1 MTLPD
6 LTHLEVRNQK
16 AARTPKKTC
25 PKCKMQVPVA
35 RQRCEN
41 CPHQFISNAAPDR
54 EARKAARKE
63 KKRLRAHHDGIQA
76 AAKLLR
82 AAADEQAA
90 NARDTVDFAPD
101 LATHGSLLGWRGD
114 HVAAPTEGMML
125 AREASDAAP
134 AEPIVFEPAVS
145 AAVPEAPASAPEAPM
160 PMDVAPDVP
169 VALPEAPAA
178 APEAPMQIDVAPEAP
193 APALYPPAPA
203 LEVAASRERAK
214 YEEMQLSL
222 RQEVAMWKKRSQRL
236 SRGSCVV
243 INELALLIEG
253 GGDEPDLHEHG
264 WGSEKEVAKSGPW
277 KLDPIKNSVY
287 KTHPRKEEAIKLYQ
301 DWSIRVIRCFLRLGY
316 DIDIGVTKQDPSAR
330 LGQKDPSNGTKKRMY
345 ALFQVE
351 GKGAAQKI
359 ETDLQAYVKRLKY
372 EGFTNKLTAAGNG
385 VHEAMNTIYLV
396 FWMKDEET
404 PPVAPDARPRG
415 MAARASALVQSTL
428 PVFSTDW

>member
-1 MTLPD
+1 MTLQD
-6 LTHLEVRNQK
+6 LTHVEVRNQK

-41 CPHQFISNAAPDR
+41 CPQQFISNAAPDR

-90 NARDTVDFAPD
+90 NARDAVDFAPD
-101 LATHGSLLGWRGD
+101 LATHGSSHECRGA
-114 HVAAPTEGMML
+114 HVAAPTEGMAL
-125 AREASDAAP
+125 AREALDVAP
-134 AEPIVFEPAVS
+134 AEPTVFEPTVL

-169 VALPEAPAA
+169 VALPDAPAV

-193 APALYPPAPA
+193 APAL
-203 LEVAASRERAK
+203 EVASARERAK
-214 YEEMQLSL
+214 YEQMQLNL

-253 GGDEPDLHEHG
+253 GGDEPDLHEHS

-372 EGFTNKLTAAGNG
+372 EGFTNTLKAAGNG

-428 PVFSTDW
+428 AGFLK

>member
-63 KKRLRAHHDGIQA
+63 KKRLRAHRDGIQA

-82 AAADEQAA
+82 AAADERAA

-101 LATHGSLLGWRGD
+101 LATHGSLLGWRGA

-125 AREASDAAP
+125 AREAPDAAP

-193 APALYPPAPA
+193 APAL
-203 LEVAASRERAK
+203 EVASARERAK
-214 YEEMQLSL
+214 YEQMQLNL

-253 GGDEPDLHEHG
+253 GGDEPDLHEHS

-287 KTHPRKEEAIKLYQ
+287 KTHPRKEEAIRLYQ
-301 DWSIRVIRCFLRLGY
+301 DWSIRVIQCFLRLGY
-316 DIDIGVTKQDPSAR
+316 DIDIGVTKQAPFVR
-330 LGQKDPSNGTKKRMY
+330 LGQKDPSNGTKKRMF

-351 GKGAAQKI
+351 GKGTAQKI

-372 EGFTNKLTAAGNG
+372 EGFTNTLKAAGNG

-428 PVFSTDW
+428 SGFLK

>member
-6 LTHLEVRNQK
+6 LTHVEARYQK

-25 PKCKMQVPVA
+25 PKCKTQVPVA

-54 EARKAARKE
+54 EARKVARKE
-63 KKRLRAHHDGIQA
+63 KKRLRAHRDGIQA
-76 AAKLLR
+76 AAKRLR
-82 AAADEQAA
+82 AAAEEGAA
-90 NARDTVDFAPD
+90 NARETIDFAPD
-101 LATHGSLLGWRGD
+101 LATHGSSLGWRGA
-114 HVAAPTEGMML
+114 HVAAPMEGMML
-125 AREASDAAP
+125 ARKALDVAP
-134 AEPIVFEPAVS
+134 AEPTVFEPAVS
-145 AAVPEAPASAPEAPM
+145 AAVPEALAFVPEMPM
-160 PMDVAPDVP
+160 PMNVAPDVP
-169 VALPEAPAA
+169 VAAPEAPAIA

-203 LEVAASRERAK
+203 LEVAAARERAK
-214 YEEMQLSL
+214 YEQMQLSL
-222 RQEVAMWKKRSQRL
+222 RQEVAMWKKQSQRF

-277 KLDPIKNSVY
+277 KLDPIKNYVY

-301 DWSIRVIRCFLRLGY
+301 DWAIRVIRCFLRLGY

-359 ETDLQAYVKRLKY
+359 ETDLQASLRQ
-372 EGFTNKLTAAGNG
+372 
-385 VHEAMNTIYLV
+385 EAQI
-396 FWMKDEET
+396 
-404 PPVAPDARPRG
+404 RG
-415 MAARASALVQSTL
+415 LHK
-428 PVFSTDW
+428 

>member
-1 MTLPD
+1 MMTLPD
-6 LTHLEVRNQK
+6 LTHGEVRNQK

-63 KKRLRAHHDGIQA
+63 KKRLRAHRDGIQA
-76 AAKLLR
+76 AAKRLR
-82 AAADEQAA
+82 AAANARAA
-90 NARDTVDFAPD
+90 NARETVDFAPD
-101 LATHGSLLGWRGD
+101 LATHGSSHECRGA
-114 HVAAPTEGMML
+114 HVAAPTEGMAL
-125 AREASDAAP
+125 AREALDVAP
-134 AEPIVFEPAVS
+134 AEPTVFEPTVL
-145 AAVPEAPASAPEAPM
+145 AAVPETPASAPEAPM
-160 PMDVAPDVP
+160 PMDVAP
-169 VALPEAPAA
+169 
-178 APEAPMQIDVAPEAP
+178 EAP
-193 APALYPPAPA
+193 APTLYPPAPA
-203 LEVAASRERAK
+203 LEVAAARERAK
-214 YEEMQLSL
+214 YQEMQRSL

-264 WGSEKEVAKSGPW
+264 WGSEKDVAKSGPW

-287 KTHPRKEEAIKLYQ
+287 KTHPRKEEAIRLYQ
-301 DWSIRVIRCFLRLGY
+301 DWSIRVIQCFLRLGY

-372 EGFTNKLTAAGNG
+372 EGFTNTLKAAGNG

-396 FWMKDEET
+396 FWMKDEGT

-428 PVFSTDW
+428 SGFLK

>member
-1 MTLPD
+1 
-6 LTHLEVRNQK
+6 
-16 AARTPKKTC
+16 
-25 PKCKMQVPVA
+25 MQVPVA

-101 LATHGSLLGWRGD
+101 LATHGSLLGWRGA
-114 HVAAPTEGMML
+114 HVAASTEGMML
-125 AREASDAAP
+125 AREAPDAAP
-134 AEPIVFEPAVS
+134 AEPIFFEPAVS

-193 APALYPPAPA
+193 APAL
-203 LEVAASRERAK
+203 EVASARERAK
-214 YEEMQLSL
+214 YEQMQLNL
-222 RQEVAMWKKRSQRL
+222 RQEVAMWKKWSQRL
-236 SRGSCVV
+236 TRGSCVV

-264 WGSEKEVAKSGPW
+264 WGSENEVAKSGPW

-396 FWMKDEET
+396 FWMKDEEP

-428 PVFSTDW
+428 AGFLK

>member
-6 LTHLEVRNQK
+6 LTHVEARYQK

-25 PKCKMQVPVA
+25 PKCKTQVPVA

-54 EARKAARKE
+54 EARKVARKE
-63 KKRLRAHHDGIQA
+63 KKRLRAHRDGIQV
-76 AAKLLR
+76 AAKRLR
-82 AAADEQAA
+82 AAAEEGAA
-90 NARDTVDFAPD
+90 NARETIDFAPD
-101 LATHGSLLGWRGD
+101 LATHGSSLGWRGAL
-114 HVAAPTEGMML
+114 VASLMEGMML
-125 AREASDAAP
+125 ARKALDVAP
-134 AEPIVFEPAVS
+134 AEPTVFEPAVS
-145 AAVPEAPASAPEAPM
+145 AAVPEALAFVPEMPM
-160 PMDVAPDVP
+160 PMNVAPDVP
-169 VALPEAPAA
+169 VAAPEAPAIA

-203 LEVAASRERAK
+203 LEVAAAREHAK
-214 YEEMQLSL
+214 YEQMQLSL
-222 RQEVAMWKKRSQRL
+222 RQEVAMWKKQSQRF

-277 KLDPIKNSVY
+277 KLDPIKNYVY
-287 KTHPRKEEAIKLYQ
+287 KTHPRKGEAIKLYQ
-301 DWSIRVIRCFLRLGY
+301 DWAIRVIRCFLRLGY

-330 LGQKDPSNGTKKRMY
+330 LGQKDPSNGTKKRMF

-415 MAARASALVQSTL
+415 MAALFQSTL
-428 PVFSTDW
+428 SGFLK

>member
-1 MTLPD
+1 MMTLQD
-6 LTHLEVRNQK
+6 LTHVEVRNQK

-63 KKRLRAHHDGIQA
+63 KKRLRAHRDGIQA
-76 AAKLLR
+76 AAKRLR
-82 AAADEQAA
+82 AAANKRAA
-90 NARDTVDFAPD
+90 NARETVDFAPD
-101 LATHGSLLGWRGD
+101 LATRGSSLGCRGA
-114 HVAAPTEGMML
+114 HVAAPTEGMAL
-125 AREASDAAP
+125 AREALDVAP
-134 AEPIVFEPAVS
+134 AEPTVFEPTVL
-145 AAVPEAPASAPEAPM
+145 AAVPETPASAPEAPM

-169 VALPEAPAA
+169 VALPDAPAV

-193 APALYPPAPA
+193 APTLYPPAPA
-203 LEVAASRERAK
+203 LEVAAARERAK
-214 YEEMQLSL
+214 YQEMQRSL

-253 GGDEPDLHEHG
+253 GGDEPDLHEHS

-287 KTHPRKEEAIKLYQ
+287 KTHPRKEEAIRLYQ
-301 DWSIRVIRCFLRLGY
+301 DWSIRVIQCFLRLGY
-316 DIDIGVTKQDPSAR
+316 DIDIGVTKQAPFVR
-330 LGQKDPSNGTKKRMY
+330 LGQKDPSNGTKKRMF

-351 GKGAAQKI
+351 GKGTAQKI

-372 EGFTNKLTAAGNG
+372 EGFTNTLKAAGNG

-428 PVFSTDW
+428 SGFLK

>member
-6 LTHLEVRNQK
+6 LTHVEARYQK

-25 PKCKMQVPVA
+25 PKCKTQVPVA

-54 EARKAARKE
+54 EARKVARKE
-63 KKRLRAHHDGIQA
+63 KKRLRAHRDGIQA
-76 AAKLLR
+76 AAKRLR
-82 AAADEQAA
+82 AAAEEGAA
-90 NARDTVDFAPD
+90 NARETIDFAPD
-101 LATHGSLLGWRGD
+101 LATHGSSLGWRGAL
-114 HVAAPTEGMML
+114 VASPMEGMML
-125 AREASDAAP
+125 AREAPDAAP
-134 AEPIVFEPAVS
+134 AEPTVFEPAVS
-145 AAVPEAPASAPEAPM
+145 AAVPEALAFVPEMPM
-160 PMDVAPDVP
+160 PMNVAPDVP
-169 VALPEAPAA
+169 VAAPEAPAIA
-178 APEAPMQIDVAPEAP
+178 ASEAPMQIDVAPEAP

-203 LEVAASRERAK
+203 LEVAAARERAK
-214 YEEMQLSL
+214 YEQMQLSL
-222 RQEVAMWKKRSQRL
+222 RQEVAMWKKQSQRF

-277 KLDPIKNSVY
+277 KLDPIKNYVY

-301 DWSIRVIRCFLRLGY
+301 DWAIRVIRCFLRLGY

-396 FWMKDEET
+396 FWMKDEEM

-428 PVFSTDW
+428 SGFLK

>member
-101 LATHGSLLGWRGD
+101 LATHGSLLGWRGA

-125 AREASDAAP
+125 AREAPDAAP

-253 GGDEPDLHEHG
+253 GGDEPDLHEHS
-264 WGSEKEVAKSGPW
+264 WGSE
-277 KLDPIKNSVY
+277 
-287 KTHPRKEEAIKLYQ
+287 
-301 DWSIRVIRCFLRLGY
+301 
-316 DIDIGVTKQDPSAR
+316 
-330 LGQKDPSNGTKKRMY
+330 M
-345 ALFQVE
+345 
-351 GKGAAQKI
+351 
-359 ETDLQAYVKRLKY
+359 
-372 EGFTNKLTAAGNG
+372 
-385 VHEAMNTIYLV
+385 
-396 FWMKDEET
+396 
-404 PPVAPDARPRG
+404 
-415 MAARASALVQSTL
+415 
-428 PVFSTDW
+428 

>member
-1 MTLPD
+1 MTLQD
-6 LTHLEVRNQK
+6 LTHVEVRNQK

-63 KKRLRAHHDGIQA
+63 KKRLRAHRDGIQA
-76 AAKLLR
+76 AAKRLR
-82 AAADEQAA
+82 AAANERAA
-90 NARDTVDFAPD
+90 NARETVDFAPD
-101 LATHGSLLGWRGD
+101 LATHGSSHECRGA
-114 HVAAPTEGMML
+114 HVAAPTEGMAL
-125 AREASDAAP
+125 AREALDVAP
-134 AEPIVFEPAVS
+134 AEPTVFEPTVL
-145 AAVPEAPASAPEAPM
+145 AAVPETPASAPEAPM

-169 VALPEAPAA
+169 VALPDAPAV

-193 APALYPPAPA
+193 APTLYPPAPA
-203 LEVAASRERAK
+203 LEVAAAHERAK
-214 YEEMQLSL
+214 YQEMQRSL

-253 GGDEPDLHEHG
+253 GGDEPDLHEHS

-287 KTHPRKEEAIKLYQ
+287 KTHPRKEEAIRLYQ
-301 DWSIRVIRCFLRLGY
+301 DWSIRVIQCFLRLGY
-316 DIDIGVTKQDPSAR
+316 DIDIGVTKQAPFVR
-330 LGQKDPSNGTKKRMY
+330 LGQKDPSNGTKKRMF

-351 GKGAAQKI
+351 GKGTAQKI
-359 ETDLQAYVKRLKY
+359 ETDLQAYVKRQIRGLHKY
-372 EGFTNKLTAAGNG
+372 IEGCWKRRARSHEYDLPRLLDERRRNAPGRSRCTTSRNG
-385 VHEAMNTIYLV
+385 G
-396 FWMKDEET
+396 
-404 PPVAPDARPRG
+404 AR
-415 MAARASALVQSTL
+415 
-428 PVFSTDW
+428 

>member
-1 MTLPD
+1 MTLQD
-6 LTHLEVRNQK
+6 LTHVEVRNQK

-63 KKRLRAHHDGIQA
+63 KKRLRAHRDGIQA
-76 AAKLLR
+76 AAKRLR
-82 AAADEQAA
+82 AAANERAA
-90 NARDTVDFAPD
+90 NARETVDFAPD
-101 LATHGSLLGWRGD
+101 LATHGSSHECRGA
-114 HVAAPTEGMML
+114 HVAAPTEGMAL
-125 AREASDAAP
+125 AREALDVAP
-134 AEPIVFEPAVS
+134 AEPTVFEPTVL
-145 AAVPEAPASAPEAPM
+145 AAVPETPASAPEAPM
-160 PMDVAPDVP
+160 PM
-169 VALPEAPAA
+169 
-178 APEAPMQIDVAPEAP
+178 DVAPEAP

-214 YEEMQLSL
+214 YQEMQLSL

-253 GGDEPDLHEHG
+253 GGDEPDLHEHS

-287 KTHPRKEEAIKLYQ
+287 KTHPRKEEAIRLYQ
-301 DWSIRVIRCFLRLGY
+301 DWSIRVIQCFLRLGY
-316 DIDIGVTKQDPSAR
+316 DIDIGVTKQAPFVR
-330 LGQKDPSNGTKKRMY
+330 LGQKDPSNGTKKRMF

-351 GKGAAQKI
+351 GKGTAQKI

-372 EGFTNKLTAAGNG
+372 EGFTNTLKAAGNG

-428 PVFSTDW
+428 SGFLK

>member
-101 LATHGSLLGWRGD
+101 LATHGSLLGWRGA

-125 AREASDAAP
+125 AREAPDAAP

-193 APALYPPAPA
+193 APAL
-203 LEVAASRERAK
+203 EVASARERAK
-214 YEEMQLSL
+214 YEQMQLNL

-253 GGDEPDLHEHG
+253 GGDEPDLHEHS

-287 KTHPRKEEAIKLYQ
+287 KTHPRKEEAIRLYQ
-301 DWSIRVIRCFLRLGY
+301 DWSIRVIQCFLRLGY

-396 FWMKDEET
+396 FWMKDEEP

-428 PVFSTDW
+428 AGFLK

>member
-1 MTLPD
+1 MMTLPD
-6 LTHLEVRNQK
+6 LTHVEARYQK
-16 AARTPKKTC
+16 AVRTPKKTC
-25 PKCKMQVPVA
+25 PKCKTQVPVA

-54 EARKAARKE
+54 EARKVARKE
-63 KKRLRAHHDGIQA
+63 KKRLRAHRDGIQA
-76 AAKLLR
+76 AAKRLR
-82 AAADEQAA
+82 AAAEEGAA
-90 NARDTVDFAPD
+90 NARETIDFAPD
-101 LATHGSLLGWRGD
+101 LATHGSSLGWRGA
-114 HVAAPTEGMML
+114 HVAAPMEGMML
-125 AREASDAAP
+125 ALEAPDVAP
-134 AEPIVFEPAVS
+134 AEPTVFEPAVS
-145 AAVPEAPASAPEAPM
+145 AAVPEALAFVPEMPM
-160 PMDVAPDVP
+160 PMNVAPDVP
-169 VALPEAPAA
+169 VAAPEAPAIA

-203 LEVAASRERAK
+203 LEVAAARERAK
-214 YEEMQLSL
+214 YEEMQRSL
-222 RQEVAMWKKRSQRL
+222 RQEVAMWKKRSQRF

-253 GGDEPDLHEHG
+253 GGDKPDLHEHG

-277 KLDPIKNSVY
+277 KLDPIKNYVY

-301 DWSIRVIRCFLRLGY
+301 DWAIRVIRCFLRLGY

-396 FWMKDEET
+396 FWMKDEEM

-428 PVFSTDW
+428 SDFLK

>member
-1 MTLPD
+1 
-6 LTHLEVRNQK
+6 LTHVEVRNRK

-25 PKCKMQVPVA
+25 PKCKIQVPVA

-63 KKRLRAHHDGIQA
+63 KKRLRAHRDGIQA

-82 AAADEQAA
+82 AAADERAA

-101 LATHGSLLGWRGD
+101 LATHGSLLGWRGA

-125 AREASDAAP
+125 AREAPDAAP

-193 APALYPPAPA
+193 APAL
-203 LEVAASRERAK
+203 EVASARERAK
-214 YEEMQLSL
+214 YEQMQLNL

-287 KTHPRKEEAIKLYQ
+287 KTHPRKEEAIKLYK

-316 DIDIGVTKQDPSAR
+316 DIDIGVTKQDPFVR

-372 EGFTNKLTAAGNG
+372 EGFTNTLKAFLRGRKGRAAKNSVLTSGAKQ
-385 VHEAMNTIYLV
+385 L
-396 FWMKDEET
+396 KC
-404 PPVAPDARPRG
+404 
-415 MAARASALVQSTL
+415 
-428 PVFSTDW
+428 

>member
-1 MTLPD
+1 
-6 LTHLEVRNQK
+6 
-16 AARTPKKTC
+16 
-25 PKCKMQVPVA
+25 MQVPVA

-63 KKRLRAHHDGIQA
+63 KKRLRAHRDGIQA
-76 AAKLLR
+76 AAKRLR
-82 AAADEQAA
+82 AAANKRAA
-90 NARDTVDFAPD
+90 NARETVDFAPD
-101 LATHGSLLGWRGD
+101 LATHGSSHECRGA
-114 HVAAPTEGMML
+114 HVAAPTEGMAL
-125 AREASDAAP
+125 AREALDVAP
-134 AEPIVFEPAVS
+134 AEPTVFEPTVL
-145 AAVPEAPASAPEAPM
+145 AAVPETPASAPEAPM
-160 PMDVAPDVP
+160 PM
-169 VALPEAPAA
+169 
-178 APEAPMQIDVAPEAP
+178 DVAPEAP

-203 LEVAASRERAK
+203 LEVAAARERAK
-214 YEEMQLSL
+214 YEEMQRSL
-222 RQEVAMWKKRSQRL
+222 KQDVAMWKKRSQRL

-264 WGSEKEVAKSGPW
+264 WGSEKYVAKSGPW

-287 KTHPRKEEAIKLYQ
+287 KTHPRKEEAINLYQ
-301 DWSIRVIRCFLRLGY
+301 DWSICVIRCFLRLGY

-330 LGQKDPSNGTKKRMY
+330 LGQKDPSNGTKKRMF

-351 GKGAAQKI
+351 GKGTAQKI

-372 EGFTNKLTAAGNG
+372 EGFTNTLKAAGNG

-415 MAARASALVQSTL
+415 MAARASALFQSTL
-428 PVFSTDW
+428 SGFLK